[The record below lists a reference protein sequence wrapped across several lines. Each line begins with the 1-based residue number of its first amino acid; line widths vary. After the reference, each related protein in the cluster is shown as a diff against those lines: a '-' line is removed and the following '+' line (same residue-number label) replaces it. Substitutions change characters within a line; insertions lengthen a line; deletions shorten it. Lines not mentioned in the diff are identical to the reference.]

1 MAESM
6 IMGKGKRVS
15 QVEEEHV
22 QKRRGRAPRGC
33 TLGAQNKSISQRPED
48 EEAGETRL

>member
-1 MAESM
+1 
-6 IMGKGKRVS
+6 MGEGRGS
-15 QVEEEHV
+15 PQVEEEHG
-22 QKRRGRAPRGC
+22 KSGEAGPHGC